1 MGSGTT
7 RTSIGP
13 PKVSYTA
20 ALTADDG
27 SEQPDPSGAPRS
39 STATLGHMENDTITL
54 SSTAVDEAVAA
65 EIAVEDELLVEEISI
80 DGMCG
85 VY

>member
-1 MGSGTT
+1 
-7 RTSIGP
+7 
-13 PKVSYTA
+13 
-20 ALTADDG
+20 
-27 SEQPDPSGAPRS
+27 
-39 STATLGHMENDTITL
+39 MENDTITL